1 MLHYQ
6 EGSAMAFLSHVIN
19 ACPVHLFEAYAE
31 SPVTA
36 VNRRRLTYTMSS
48 NWASP
53 FLPYQLISKL

>member
-1 MLHYQ
+1 
-6 EGSAMAFLSHVIN
+6 MAFLSHVIN